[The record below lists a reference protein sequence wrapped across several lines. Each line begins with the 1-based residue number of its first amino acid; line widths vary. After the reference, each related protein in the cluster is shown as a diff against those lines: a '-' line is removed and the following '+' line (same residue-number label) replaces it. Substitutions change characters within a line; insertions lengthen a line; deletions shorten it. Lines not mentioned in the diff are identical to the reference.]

1 MPMQS
6 ICCQALKRGE
16 MLKTTF
22 GERPRPILIDK
33 TRKSPALI
41 TADHVAVIVGE
52 PTDAPGDISAVAA
65 IL

>member
-1 MPMQS
+1 M
-6 ICCQALKRGE
+6 
-16 MLKTTF
+16 
-22 GERPRPILIDK
+22 RPGPILIGES
-33 TRKSPALI
+33 RQSPALI

>member
-1 MPMQS
+1 M
-6 ICCQALKRGE
+6 
-16 MLKTTF
+16 
-22 GERPRPILIDK
+22 RPRPILVGE